1 MKAGYNLA
9 TNILSSLSYS
19 LNSRRSEPHS
29 CSRTNSS
36 STPNAPSHA
45 ETTGPVATS
54 KDDNNGDVDST
65 GTHASGGDAN
75 KPE

>member
-1 MKAGYNLA
+1 MASVVPLRK
-9 TNILSSLSYS
+9 
-19 LNSRRSEPHS
+19 SRRVIDGIGNLVGTHCHRFSVEH
-29 CSRTNSS
+29 
-36 STPNAPSHA
+36 
-45 ETTGPVATS
+45 VATG